1 MSKRNIGFA
10 LVAVGSIIQIISLS
24 ADLLGISAQPGIIG
38 WKQLSGAALGLVL
51 ILIGVWLVSRK
62 TD

>member
-1 MSKRNIGFA
+1 MSNRNIGFA
-10 LVAVGSIIQIISLS
+10 LVALGALMQIISLS
-24 ADLLGISAQPGIIG
+24 ADLLGIGAQPGIIG
-38 WKQLSGAALGLVL
+38 WKQLSGAAIGLVL